1 MDKNIF
7 YIIGLD
13 IETSSSDLSY
23 GEILQLGV
31 AYKINDEY
39 YTTEYNLFFDKSI
52 WHDKNWSKE
61 SENVHKI
68 TKKSLTK
75 NKDTYDSVQS
85 KIINLLNKTFG
96 ERSIII
102 PVGFNVGS
110 FDLQFI
116 KSKMPIL
123 YSRLSY
129 RVIDLNSLFLYKSLN
144 SFDFNEFI
152 EIKNNAKLD
161 IAKNLS
167 EKKEHNASYDAKLAL
182 LILEKIKSN
191 F

>member
-1 MDKNIF
+1 MDKKIF
-7 YIIGLD
+7 YIVGLD
-13 IETSSSDLSY
+13 IETSSSDINY

-31 AYKINDEY
+31 SYKINEEY
-39 YTTEYNLFFDKSI
+39 YTNEYNLFFDKSI

-75 NKDTYDSVQS
+75 NKETYDSVQR
-85 KIINLLNKTFG
+85 KIINLLNNSFG
-96 ERSIII
+96 EESIIV

-129 RVIDLNSLFLYKSLN
+129 RVIDLNSLFLYKSLSN
-144 SFDFNEFI
+144 YDYNEFI
-152 EIKNNAKLD
+152 ENKKNTKLD
-161 IAKNLS
+161 IIESLS
-167 EKKEHNASYDAKLAL
+167 ENNEHNASYDAKLAL
-182 LILEKIKSN
+182 LILEKIKYN

>member
-13 IETSSSDLSY
+13 IETSSSDLNY

-31 AYKINDEY
+31 AYKINEEY

-85 KIINLLNKTFG
+85 KIINLLNNIFG

-129 RVIDLNSLFLYKSLN
+129 RVIDLNSLFLFKSLN

>member
-13 IETSSSDLSY
+13 IETSSSDLNY

-31 AYKINDEY
+31 SYKINEEY
-39 YTTEYNLFFDKSI
+39 YSTEYNIFFDKLI
-52 WHDKNWSKE
+52 WHDLNWSKE

-85 KIINLLNKTFG
+85 KIINLLNNTFG
-96 ERSIII
+96 EESIIV

-123 YSRLSY
+123 YKRLSY
-129 RVIDLNSLFLYKSLN
+129 RVIDLNSLFLYKSLSN
-144 SFDFNEFI
+144 YDYNEFI
-152 EIKNNAKLD
+152 EIKKNAKLD
-161 IAKNLS
+161 IIESLS
-167 EKKEHNASYDAKLAL
+167 EKKEHNASYDAMLAL
-182 LILEKIKSN
+182 LILEK

>member
-1 MDKNIF
+1 MGKNIF
-7 YIIGLD
+7 FIIGLD
-13 IETSSSDLSY
+13 IETSNSDINY

-31 AYKINDEY
+31 AYKINEEY
-39 YTTEYNLFFDKSI
+39 HTNEYNLFFDKSI

-75 NKDTYDSVQS
+75 NKETYDSVQS
-85 KIINLLNKTFG
+85 KIINLLNNTFG
-96 ERSIII
+96 EESIIV

-129 RVIDLNSLFLYKSLN
+129 RVIDLNSLFLYKSLSN
-144 SFDFNEFI
+144 YDYNEFI
-152 EIKNNAKLD
+152 ENKKNAKLD
-161 IAKNLS
+161 IIESLS
-167 EKKEHNASYDAKLAL
+167 EKNEHNASYDAKLAL
-182 LILEKIKSN
+182 LILEKIKYN